1 MIGLGG
7 SMNLRKQMPWQIRPG
22 KKRTMQWTR
31 RDFFRNSGLAAAGLV
46 TGGNV
51 SGEATPC
58 VTAASPTGPSIYEKI
73 GVKPIINCQ
82 GTFTILSGSQS
93 LPEVKV
99 AMDEAS
105 RHYVH
110 MDELMAQVGE
120 RLAELTG
127 AEFGIVTAGCAA
139 ALSNVTAACVAGADP
154 EKMQRLPD
162 LTGLRNEVIMPK
174 ASRNVYDHAI
184 RMVGTKII
192 EVQSP
197 EEFRA
202 AVNEHTAMISI
213 LGDAEERNGVSLEEM
228 VEVGRRR
235 EIPVLVDAAAERP
248 DVPNYYLKKGVDAVA
263 YSGGKCLR
271 GPQCSGLA
279 LGRRDLLWAAWLNSA
294 PHHAFGRS
302 MKVGKE
308 EIMGLLT
315 AVEMWVKQRDH
326 KAEWRM
332 WESWLQ
338 TISTRLAQVPG
349 VQTRVVQPG
358 RSNVAPTL
366 LIQLDAS
373 RIKLTS
379 EEVKRRLNE
388 GTPRIWV
395 PLAHQGAGISIMP
408 YMMEP
413 GEDEIVARRFA
424 EVLSMTAKA

>member
-1 MIGLGG
+1 MDLQR
-7 SMNLRKQMPWQIRPG
+7 SMEGQVRVNC
-22 KKRTMQWTR
+22 KKLTRRWTR
-31 RDFFRNSGLAAAGLV
+31 RDFFKNSGLAAAAGLV
-46 TGGNV
+46 AKGTAL
-51 SGEATPC
+51 EAATLPVVVAAGTP
-58 VTAASPTGPSIYEKI
+58 PGPNIYEKI
-73 GVKPIINCQ
+73 GLKPLINCR

-93 LPEVKV
+93 LPEVKK

-110 MDELMAQVGE
+110 MDELMEKVGQ

-139 ALSNVTAACVAGADP
+139 ALSHVTAACVAGADP

-162 LTGLRNEVIMPK
+162 LTGLKNEVIMPK
-174 ASRNVYDHAI
+174 ASRNEYDHAI
-184 RMVGTKII
+184 RMVGVKII
-192 EVQSP
+192 EVENP
-197 EEFRA
+197 EQFRD
-202 AVNEHTAMISI
+202 AVNNRTAMISI
-213 LGDAEERNGVSLEEM
+213 LGDAEERNGVSLEEI
-228 VEVGRRR
+228 VEVGKRRG
-235 EIPVLVDAAAERP
+235 IPVLVDAAAERP
-248 DVPNYYLKKGVDAVA
+248 DVPNYYLKKGVDVVA

-315 AVEMWVKQRDH
+315 AVEMWLKYRDH
-326 KAEWRM
+326 KAEWTM

-338 TISTRLAQVPG
+338 TISTELAKIQG
-349 VQTRVVQPG
+349 VQTRIVQPG
-358 RSNVAPTL
+358 RSNVAPAL
-366 LIQLDAS
+366 SIHLDPS
-373 RIKLTS
+373 KIKLTP

-395 PLAHQGAGISIMP
+395 PLGDHGAGLSIMP

-413 GEDEIVARRFA
+413 GEDKIVARRLA
-424 EVLSMTAKA
+424 EVLSMAGTA